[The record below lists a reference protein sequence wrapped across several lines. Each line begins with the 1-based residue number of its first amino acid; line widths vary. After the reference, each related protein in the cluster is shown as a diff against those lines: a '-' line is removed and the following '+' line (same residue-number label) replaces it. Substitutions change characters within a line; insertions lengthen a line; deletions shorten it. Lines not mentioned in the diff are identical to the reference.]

1 MFHSKANLNIE
12 INSQENQYQDNILI
26 LKINN
31 ITHVINHLKVEQH
44 TNQVIQKN
52 NQIHMKKENQNNMI
66 FQIIINLMD
75 RLLILVAIHKNH
87 TIQQKVVNLNN

>member
-1 MFHSKANLNIE
+1 MFHSKVNLNIE
-12 INSQENQYQDNILI
+12 INSQENQYQDNMLI

-31 ITHVINHLKVEQH
+31 ITHVINHLKVVQH
-44 TNQVIQKN
+44 INQVIQKN
-52 NQIHMKKENQNNMI
+52 NQILIKKENQNNMI

>member
-75 RLLILVAIHKNH
+75 QLLILVAIHKNH

>member
-1 MFHSKANLNIE
+1 MFHSKVNLNIE

>member
-1 MFHSKANLNIE
+1 MFHSKVNLNIE

-44 TNQVIQKN
+44 INQVIQKN